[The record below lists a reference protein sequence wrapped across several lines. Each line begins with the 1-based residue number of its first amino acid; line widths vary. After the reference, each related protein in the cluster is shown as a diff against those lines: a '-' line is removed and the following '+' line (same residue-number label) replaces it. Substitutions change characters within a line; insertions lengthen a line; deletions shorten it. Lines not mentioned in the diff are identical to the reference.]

1 MNPEKAADIVEK
13 DGEGQPHLKKAII
26 ISILAMVLAIA
37 SLGSTKTTKLLAVS
51 NIQLSNA
58 NAIYEFRAL
67 RQLVLSTAIDFLSGE
82 LSSAEANKKT
92 AISQESLKGRHQI
105 ILDYEKQIKS
115 LESDESRDDDKQH
128 LQTKLNEL
136 KDLIQVT
143 KEKNERFEY
152 AEVAL
157 QIAIV
162 LVSASIISSVALLF
176 WGGIS
181 LGFIGLV
188 LTLNGY
194 LLFF

>member
-82 LSSAEANKKT
+82 LSSVESNKKT

>member
-13 DGEGQPHLKKAII
+13 DGEAQPHLKKAIV

-51 NIQLSNA
+51 NIQLSNT

-115 LESDESRDDDKQH
+115 LERDESRDDDKQH

>member
-82 LSSAEANKKT
+82 LSSVESNKKT

-162 LVSASIISSVALLF
+162 LVSASIISSVAILF

>member
-13 DGEGQPHLKKAII
+13 DGEAQPHLKKAIV

-51 NIQLSNA
+51 NIQLSNT

-92 AISQESLKGRHQI
+92 TISQESLKGRHQI